1 MENIIS
7 NKQTAIEIK
16 SVNHR
21 KSGHAVT
28 APIETA
34 AFFIF
39 ASSAVVSNLSNYI
52 EKEPKQ
58 QIIQNVQEKGD
69 VDMSNNKDTSTQE
82 VRQKDLDSLEKM
94 VNEKLKTSTTYVDG
108 KFNTSSTYID
118 GKFDTLT
125 AYIDGKFDTLNQ
137 KIDEIESNINKEVDR
152 RNKRTNLLVAI
163 IGILAPI
170 LAQIIFKFIIK

>member
-82 VRQKDLDSLEKM
+82 IRQKDLDSLKDIEEDNINGLDDKFEQSEK
-94 VNEKLKTSTTYVDG
+94 NIKDIINKSE
-108 KFNTSSTYID
+108 N
-118 GKFDTLT
+118 
-125 AYIDGKFDTLNQ
+125 
-137 KIDEIESNINKEVDR
+137 NINKRIDALNTRIDDLTKTMDR
-152 RNKRTNLLVAI
+152 DLKIVA
-163 IGILAPI
+163 GVLTLAI
-170 LAQIIFKFIIK
+170 AAATFIIKVL